1 MHVAISFRE
10 RLGFS
15 YFFTWSTRK
24 RFIYCLQEAYEVKF
38 FWNITALQFPFLF
51 TGNEFK
57 NVEFCF
63 RGNLTDTS
71 ADRLQEMLQEAIAAV
86 VEDNAII
93 KQSKQN
99 SLTSFSVVLSMR
111 EECIKKLIAIEQQ
124 DREKLG
130 RLNIEYFVAGFV
142 TVYIECSTGNYKSM
156 YIFIYWNWTNNKKHI
171 VLWTYFKWPV
181 VVWQNCHRE
190 RSIQS
195 FSNFFW
201 SGLSV
206 TGFICPQGTKYFSM

>member
-1 MHVAISFRE
+1 
-10 RLGFS
+10 
-15 YFFTWSTRK
+15 
-24 RFIYCLQEAYEVKF
+24 
-38 FWNITALQFPFLF
+38 
-51 TGNEFK
+51 
-57 NVEFCF
+57 
-63 RGNLTDTS
+63 
-71 ADRLQEMLQEAIAAV
+71 MLQEAIAAV

-156 YIFIYWNWTNNKKHI
+156 YIFIYRN
-171 VLWTYFKWPV
+171 
-181 VVWQNCHRE
+181 
-190 RSIQS
+190 
-195 FSNFFW
+195 
-201 SGLSV
+201 
-206 TGFICPQGTKYFSM
+206 

>member
-15 YFFTWSTRK
+15 HFFW
-24 RFIYCLQEAYEVKF
+24 LEVPEKDLYTVFKKQTKLNF

-51 TGNEFK
+51 TGYEVK

-71 ADRLQEMLQEAIAAV
+71 ADRLQHMLQEAIVAV

-99 SLTSFSVVLSMR
+99 SLTSFSVVLSMK

-142 TVYIECSTGNYKSM
+142 TVYIECSTGNYKLM
-156 YIFIYWNWTNNKKHI
+156 YIFIYWNIEQIIKSILFYELILNDQLWKKEDKI
-171 VLWTYFKWPV
+171 VTEKEVFRV
-181 VVWQNCHRE
+181 
-190 RSIQS
+190 
-195 FSNFFW
+195 FSPFQFFFDW
-201 SGLSV
+201 GWA
-206 TGFICPQGTKYFSM
+206 